1 MKRKKTSVP
10 SYALGI
16 ECGGT
21 RTSALRLREDGQAS
35 PRREYPAA
43 NLRLIGD
50 EQLGKL
56 FQQIAKQHENPK
68 CVGVG
73 MAGVRTQEDRNRVR
87 RQVRLA
93 WPSAKMYITDDLETA
108 LAGAPESRHS
118 AQILIVS
125 GTGSSC
131 IGEGKDGKQV
141 RVSGW
146 GHLLGDEGGAYGIGL
161 AGLRMMVREADR
173 EGKPSRLLQSL
184 LRRLGLSSL
193 EELVS
198 WCQKASKAEVAG
210 VAVTIFSAW
219 KRGHPGCRKVICQAV
234 DFLAADAT
242 ACYERMGKP
251 ASVQFLLS
259 GGCFARQP
267 RFREAMVEALQ
278 VRAPGCEVSP
288 ILPDGAKGAALL
300 ARKHGKVEAEK
311 RAGKSSELDVMRILP
326 EPIAT
331 SPTERRHPRSMHLDR
346 LSIQEGIELM
356 ASEDERLPAAILSQ
370 AAAIEK
376 TIRWTVKSL
385 RAGGRLFYVGA
396 GTSGRLGVLD
406 ASECP
411 PTFGVDAERVQ
422 GIIAGGTPALQRS
435 VEGGEDS
442 ATAGALE
449 MERRRVSEKDF
460 VLGIAASGK
469 TPFVWGCLAAAK
481 KARAKTALLCFNSH
495 LKFAPQAK
503 PDLVICPQV
512 GPEVLTGS
520 TRLKAGTATK
530 MILNMV
536 TTLSMA
542 RLGKVAQNLM
552 IDLAPGNAKLRDR
565 AVRILMELVDCSS
578 ETARKTLEANDWQ
591 VKKACSKLQNKARR
605 KERQS

>member
-1 MKRKKTSVP
+1 MRRKKTSAP
-10 SYALGI
+10 FYALGI

-21 RTSALRLREDGQAS
+21 RTIALRLREDGQAS
-35 PRREYPAA
+35 HKREYPAA
-43 NLRLIGD
+43 NLRLIDD

-56 FQQIAKQHENPK
+56 FQQIAERHENPR

-87 RQVRLA
+87 RQARLA

-131 IGEGKDGKQV
+131 IGQSKDGRQV

-184 LRRLGLSSL
+184 LRRLGLSSPD
-193 EELVS
+193 ELIS
-198 WCQKASKAEVAG
+198 WCQNASKAAVAE

-219 KRGHPGCRKVICQAV
+219 KRGHPGCREVIFQAV
-234 DFLAADAT
+234 DFLAADAA
-242 ACYERMGKP
+242 ACYERMGRP
-251 ASVQFLLS
+251 ARAQFLLS

-267 RFREAMVEALQ
+267 RFWKAAAESLRKQ
-278 VRAPGCEVSP
+278 APGCEVSP

-300 ARKHGKVEAEK
+300 AGKHGKVEAEK
-311 RAGKSSELDVMRILP
+311 RSGKGLGLDAMRILP
-326 EPIAT
+326 ESTAP
-331 SPTERRHPRSMHLDR
+331 SPTESRHPGSMRLDR
-346 LSIQEGIELM
+346 LSIQESIELM
-356 ASEDERLPAAILSQ
+356 AAEDERLPAAILSQ
-370 AAAIEK
+370 SAAIAK
-376 TIRWTVKSL
+376 TIRWTAKSL
-385 RAGGRLFYVGA
+385 RAGGRLFYAGA

-411 PTFGVDAERVQ
+411 PTFGVDAEQVQ
-422 GIIAGGTPALQRS
+422 GVIAGGTPALQRA
-435 VEGGEDS
+435 VEGTEDS
-442 ATAGALE
+442 ATAGVWE
-449 MERRRVSEKDF
+449 MERRRVSEKDI
-460 VLGIAASGK
+460 VLGIAAGGK

-481 KARAKTALLCFNSH
+481 KARAKTVLLCFNPH
-495 LKFAPQAK
+495 LQFAPKAK

-536 TTLSMA
+536 TTLAMV

-565 AVRILMELVDCSS
+565 AVRILIELADCSA
-578 ETARKTLEANDWQ
+578 ETAWKTLEANAWQ
-591 VKKACSKLQNKARR
+591 VKKACRKLQSKSRR